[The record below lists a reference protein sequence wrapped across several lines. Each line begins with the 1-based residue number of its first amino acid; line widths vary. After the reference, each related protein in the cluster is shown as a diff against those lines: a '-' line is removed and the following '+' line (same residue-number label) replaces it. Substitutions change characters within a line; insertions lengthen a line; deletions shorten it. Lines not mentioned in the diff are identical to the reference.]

1 MNVIKLH
8 IKADKDQLIIQL
20 PDAMRNQSLDITI
33 EITDSKKQSD
43 IPLLGLLKGKFSS
56 QEIDDYTKNIRDEWE
71 RDF

>member
-56 QEIDDYTKNIRDEWE
+56 QEIDDYTKKARDEWE

>member
-20 PDAMRNQSLDITI
+20 PDDMRNQSLEVTI
-33 EITDSKKQSD
+33 ETTESKMKSD
-43 IPLLGLLKGKFSS
+43 VPLLGLLKGKFSS
-56 QEIDDYTKNIRDEWE
+56 QEIDDYTKKVRDEWE

>member
-1 MNVIKLH
+1 MNVIKFH

-20 PDAMRNQSLDITI
+20 PDDMRNQSLEVTI
-33 EITDSKKQSD
+33 ETTESKKQSD